1 MQRFHF
7 MTLSSTQCISEQLN
21 LGNLKG
27 RKVIAN
33 FEGGRITS
41 DAGIV
46 LMSELDKKLKI
57 TARFADCFKDHRH
70 LSYVNYSVHEL
81 LAQRVYGIVL
91 GYEDV
96 NDHEKLRYD
105 PALAIALG
113 RLNSIDSDAALLA
126 GKSTINRL
134 EYCPETI
141 LDHKESRYHKIEQQ
155 PQEIEKAFVE
165 IFLESYNQPPRQI
178 ILDIDVTD
186 DSVHGSQEGAFFNT
200 YYNGVCYAPLYI
212 FSGHHLLAAKLRPSN
227 VDPAAGA
234 LEELQR
240 IIRIIRAKWQSTQI
254 LVRGDSAYAREDIMK
269 FCEAEVGV
277 DYAFAM
283 ATNSQLKF
291 RAFDVIKKAQADY
304 EQRLAP
310 SAALMET
317 LFSPESNLEEVG
329 QLVPAAT
336 WYRSV
341 CYKTQNSW
349 SCERRV
355 VTKVCYGSE
364 GLELRHVVTSLSTA
378 KVPPSKV
385 YTDKYCP
392 RGEMENRIKEQQLD
406 LFADRTSTQTFESNQ
421 LRLWLSSMAYVLM
434 QAFRQHCLTKTA
446 LAQATVGT
454 VRLALLKLGAKITV
468 TVRRVLIA
476 IASACPYQDI
486 LAIAA
491 QRIQAIPATG

>member
-1 MQRFHF
+1 
-7 MTLSSTQCISEQLN
+7 MTPSATECISHQFN
-21 LGNLKG
+21 FGNLKG
-27 RKVIAN
+27 RQVIAN

-46 LMSELDKKLKI
+46 LMAELDKKLGL
-57 TARFADCFKDHRH
+57 TARFAECFRDHRN
-70 LSYVNYSVHEL
+70 LSYVDYSVIEL
-81 LAQRVYGIVL
+81 LAQRVYGIIL

-96 NDHEKLRYD
+96 NDHDKLRYD

-113 RLNSIDSDAALLA
+113 KLNSIDSNAALLA

-141 LDHKESRYHKIEQQ
+141 LDQRESRYHKIEHQ
-155 PQEIEKAFVE
+155 PKEIEKAFVE
-165 IFLESYNQPPRQI
+165 IFLESYKEPPRQI
-178 ILDIDVTD
+178 VLDMDVTD
-186 DSVHGSQEGAFFNT
+186 DQVHGSQEGAFFNT

-240 IIRIIRAKWQSTQI
+240 IIGIIRGKWQSTQI
-254 LVRGDSAYAREDIMK
+254 LVRGDSAYAREDILN
-269 FCEAEVGV
+269 FCESESGV

-283 ATNSQLKF
+283 ATNSQLKL
-291 RAFDVIKKAQADY
+291 RADDVIKKAKADY

-310 SAALMET
+310 VTALMET
-317 LFSPESNLEEVG
+317 LFSPEENLEEVS
-329 QLVPAAT
+329 QLVPDAT
-336 WYRSV
+336 WYRSLF
-341 CYKTQNSW
+341 YKTQESW
-349 SCERRV
+349 SRARRV

-364 GLELRHVVTSLSTA
+364 GLELRHVVTSLPVA

-392 RGEMENRIKEQQLD
+392 RGEMENRLKEQQLD

-434 QAFRQHCLTKTA
+434 QAFRQHCLTLTA
-446 LAQATVGT
+446 LAKATVGT
-454 VRLALLKLGAKITV
+454 IRLALLKLGAKITMS
-468 TVRRVLIA
+468 VRRVLIA

-486 LAIAA
+486 LAIAY
-491 QRIQAIPATG
+491 QRIQAIPTTG